1 MEKYVQIQHVHL
13 KLMKH
18 NEGEKNMEKKLV
30 VIGIVILGTMMY
42 LSGCTSTTQ
51 NNDNTNKNTD
61 YNTAPQQNE
70 TEVRIPLSDIGNTAR
85 FYSYDSDGITV
96 RYFAVK
102 DAQGTVHVAFDACD
116 VCYEAKKGY
125 RQNGDLMHCI
135 NCGKEFP
142 ITSIG
147 TDNTAGGCWPSYLP
161 MHIDENTVVIT
172 IADLV
177 AKQYMFS

>member
-1 MEKYVQIQHVHL
+1 
-13 KLMKH
+13 MK
-18 NEGEKNMEKKLV
+18 KKIILIC
-30 VIGIVILGTMMY
+30 IGTIIAL
-42 LSGCTSTTQ
+42 LSLAGCINSPQKESDSNTNSNPPPQQTDTEIFIPVSNLSTTA
-51 NNDNTNKNTD
+51 K
-61 YNTAPQQNE
+61 
-70 TEVRIPLSDIGNTAR
+70 
-85 FYSYDSDGITV
+85 FYSFESEGVII

-102 DAQGTVHVAFDACD
+102 DASGNVHIAFNACD

-161 MHIDENTVVIT
+161 MRIDNDTVVIK
-172 IADLV
+172 ISDLK
-177 AKQYMFS
+177 AKSYMF

>member
-1 MEKYVQIQHVHL
+1 
-13 KLMKH
+13 MK
-18 NEGEKNMEKKLV
+18 KKIIL
-30 VIGIVILGTMMY
+30 IGVGTIIAF
-42 LSGCTSTTQ
+42 LCLAGCTSSPQ
-51 NNDNTNKNTD
+51 KELDSNTNSNPP
-61 YNTAPQQNE
+61 PQQTD
-70 TEVRIPLSDIGNTAR
+70 TEIFIPVSNLSTTAK
-85 FYSYDSDGITV
+85 FYSFESEGVTI

-102 DAQGTVHVAFDACD
+102 DASGNVHIAFDACD

-125 RQNGDLMHCI
+125 RQNGDVMHCI

-147 TDNTAGGCWPSYLP
+147 TDNTDGGCWPSYLP
-161 MHIDENTVVIT
+161 MRIDENTVVIK

>member
-1 MEKYVQIQHVHL
+1 M
-13 KLMKH
+13 
-18 NEGEKNMEKKLV
+18 NKK
-30 VIGIVILGTMMY
+30 IILIAVGTIIA
-42 LSGCTSTTQ
+42 LICLAGCASSPQKESDSNTNSNSLPQQTDTEIFIPVSNLSTTA
-51 NNDNTNKNTD
+51 K
-61 YNTAPQQNE
+61 
-70 TEVRIPLSDIGNTAR
+70 
-85 FYSYDSDGITV
+85 FYTFESKGVTI

-102 DAQGTVHVAFDACD
+102 DASGNVHIAFDACD

-125 RQNGDLMHCI
+125 RQNGDVMHCI

-161 MHIDENTVVIT
+161 MRIDENTVVIT
-172 IADLV
+172 IADLI